1 MPGIPHQPD
10 PPKRRPA
17 GSDGALALEGGAGAA
32 AEGRGSA
39 REAETLM
46 YFVTWTLFG
55 LIIGIVAH
63 WRYLPANPG
72 GVTVASLV
80 GIAGALLG
88 GFAGAALDLYEPSA
102 HRGLVA
108 ALVGAALLEYGYG
121 TLMRRTRR

>member
-1 MPGIPHQPD
+1 
-10 PPKRRPA
+10 
-17 GSDGALALEGGAGAA
+17 
-32 AEGRGSA
+32 
-39 REAETLM
+39 M